1 MDETFSMLNKELK
14 EKKENVAKLQKQT
27 RTTEFK
33 KILSTIKNLEN
44 NLDKVFLILY
54 LIINCS
60 LFFFRLL

>member
-44 NLDKVFLILY
+44 NLDKVFLFLY
-54 LIINCS
+54 LIFNS
-60 LFFFRLL
+60 FLLFFFV